1 MILLWETWS
10 TRTETCPIAALSTTN
25 STQTDLRLNPG
36 LCDEWSLTN
45 NLSHG
50 MPHRMPCYSVIL
62 INSSPRK
69 ECEFSLPCNKVVWSV
84 SGGLWYK

>member
-1 MILLWETWS
+1 
-10 TRTETCPIAALSTTN
+10 
-25 STQTDLRLNPG
+25 
-36 LCDEWSLTN
+36 
-45 NLSHG
+45 
-50 MPHRMPCYSVIL
+50 MPHWMPCYSVIL